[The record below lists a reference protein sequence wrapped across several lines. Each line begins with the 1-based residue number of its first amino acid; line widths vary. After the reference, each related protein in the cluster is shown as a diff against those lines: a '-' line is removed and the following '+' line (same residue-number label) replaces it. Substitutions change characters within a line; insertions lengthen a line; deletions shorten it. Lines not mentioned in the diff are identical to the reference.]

1 MNLLPSQ
8 KEAPNGY
15 KIVRIGV
22 KGRKP
27 KIGKTAKETLT
38 VNQRKDYNYREK
50 NREKILAYQREYYK
64 KKQATKPNDGAG
76 AR

>member
-1 MNLLPSQ
+1 MNLPSQ
-8 KEAPNGY
+8 IEAPNGY

-27 KIGKTAKETLT
+27 KIGKTAKEALS
-38 VNQRKDYNYREK
+38 VSQRKDYNYREK

-64 KKQATKPNDGAG
+64 RKKAKKLSDGAE

>member
-1 MNLLPSQ
+1 MGVL
-8 KEAPNGY
+8 KK
-15 KIVRIGV
+15 KIDFLRELTFLIQTYPR
-22 KGRKP
+22 RKP

-64 KKQATKPNDGAG
+64 KKQAKKLNDGAG

>member
-1 MNLLPSQ
+1 MNLPSQ
-8 KEAPNGY
+8 IEPPNGY

-27 KIGKTAKETLT
+27 KIGKTEKEALS

-64 KKQATKPNDGAG
+64 RKKARKLSDGAE